1 MKDKMKNIVRVVVV
15 LILMFFGAMIY
26 HWIGTPFSKEN
37 NIQPDSQIITEQLK
51 NVSKLV
57 VNEAKLSQIYNYKD
71 QKSYLMNLFT
81 FDKKAMVLVSADVQ
95 VMYDLSKLEY
105 QIDEVN
111 KTVKITSIPKEEI
124 KIFPDIKVYNIEDST
139 FNSFKG
145 DDYNKI
151 SEKVKAEFTKK
162 IENSNIQTNAQNRLI
177 SELAKFLVVTNSLG
191 WTLKYQDKIINNQ
204 TDFSIPIQG

>member
-37 NIQPDSQIITEQLK
+37 NIQPDSVIITEQLK

-124 KIFPDIKVYNIEDST
+124 KIFPDVKVYNIEDST

-151 SEKVKAEFTKK
+151 SEKVKAEFLKK

>member
-1 MKDKMKNIVRVVVV
+1 MKNVFRVAAI

-37 NIQPDSQIITEQLK
+37 NIQPDSVIITEQLK

-105 QIDEVN
+105 QIDEAN

-124 KIFPDIKVYNIEDST
+124 KVNPDIKIYNIEDST

-191 WTLKYQDKIINNQ
+191 WTLKYQDQIINNQ
-204 TDFSIPIQG
+204 IDFSIPIQG

>member
-1 MKDKMKNIVRVVVV
+1 MKDKMKNVFRVAAV

-26 HWIGTPFSKEN
+26 HWIGMPFSKEN
-37 NIQPDSQIITEQLK
+37 NIQPDSVIITEQLK

-105 QIDEVN
+105 QIDEAN

-124 KIFPDIKVYNIEDST
+124 KIFPDVKVYNIEDST

-151 SEKVKAEFTKK
+151 SEKVKAEFLKK

-191 WTLKYQDKIINNQ
+191 WTLKYQDQIINNQ

>member
-1 MKDKMKNIVRVVVV
+1 MKNVFRVAAV

-26 HWIGTPFSKEN
+26 HWIGMPFSKEN
-37 NIQPDSQIITEQLK
+37 NIQPDSVIITEQLK

-124 KIFPDIKVYNIEDST
+124 KIFPDVKVYNIEDST

-151 SEKVKAEFTKK
+151 SEKVKAEFLKK

-191 WTLKYQDKIINNQ
+191 WTLKYQDQIINNQ

>member
-37 NIQPDSQIITEQLK
+37 NIQPDSVIITEQLK

-95 VMYDLSKLEY
+95 VMYDLSKLE
-105 QIDEVN
+105 
-111 KTVKITSIPKEEI
+111 ITSIPKEEI

-151 SEKVKAEFTKK
+151 SEKVKAEFLKK

-191 WTLKYQDKIINNQ
+191 WTLKYQDQIINNQ

>member
-1 MKDKMKNIVRVVVV
+1 MKDKMKNVFRVAAVF
-15 LILMFFGAMIY
+15 ILMFFGAMIY

-37 NIQPDSQIITEQLK
+37 NIQPDSVIITEQLK

-105 QIDEVN
+105 QIDEAN

-124 KIFPDIKVYNIEDST
+124 KVNPDIKIYNIEDST

-191 WTLKYQDKIINNQ
+191 WTLKYQDQIINNQ

>member
-1 MKDKMKNIVRVVVV
+1 MKNTLRNIIRVVLLLV
-15 LILMFFGAMIY
+15 LMLFGALIY

-37 NIQPDSQIITEQLK
+37 GIKPDSVIITEQLK

-57 VNEAKLSQIYNYKD
+57 VNEAKLSQIYTYND
-71 QKSYLMNLFT
+71 SKSYLMNLIT

-111 KTVKITSIPKEEI
+111 KVVKITSIPKEGI
-124 KIFPDIKVYNIEDST
+124 KVNPDIKIYNIEDST
-139 FNSFKG
+139 FNSFIG

-151 SEKVKAEFTKK
+151 SEKVKSEFVTKV
-162 IENSNIQTNAQNRLI
+162 ENSDIQSNAQNRLI

-191 WTLKYQDKIINNQ
+191 WTLKYQDQVIQNQ
-204 TDFSIPIQG
+204 TDFAIPIQD

>member
-1 MKDKMKNIVRVVVV
+1 MKSKLKNIFKVLVV
-15 LILMFFGAMIY
+15 LVLMFFGAMIY
-26 HWIGTPFSKEN
+26 HWIGTPFSKED
-37 NIQPDSQIITEQLK
+37 NIKPDSQIITEQLK

-71 QKSYLMNLFT
+71 QKSYLMNLIT

-105 QIDEVN
+105 QIDEAN
-111 KTVKITSIPKEEI
+111 KTVRITSIPKEEI

-151 SEKVKAEFTKK
+151 STKVKDEFTKK
-162 IENSNIQTNAQNRLI
+162 IENSNIQSNAQNRLI
-177 SELAKFLVVTNSLG
+177 SELSKFLVVTKSLG
-191 WTLKYQDKIINNQ
+191 WTLKYQDQVINNQ

>member
-1 MKDKMKNIVRVVVV
+1 MKDKMKNVFRVAAV

-26 HWIGTPFSKEN
+26 HWIGMPFSKEN
-37 NIQPDSQIITEQLK
+37 NIQPDSVIITEQLK

-124 KIFPDIKVYNIEDST
+124 KIFPDVKVYNIEDST

-151 SEKVKAEFTKK
+151 SEKVKAEFLKK

-191 WTLKYQDKIINNQ
+191 WTLKYQDQIINNQ

>member
-26 HWIGTPFSKEN
+26 HWIGMPFSKEN
-37 NIQPDSQIITEQLK
+37 NIQPDSVIITEQLK

-124 KIFPDIKVYNIEDST
+124 KIFPDVKVYNIEDST

-151 SEKVKAEFTKK
+151 SEQVKAEFLKK

-191 WTLKYQDKIINNQ
+191 WTLKYQDQIINNQ
-204 TDFSIPIQG
+204 TDLSIPIQG